1 MPGVGDMSNR
11 QDLTRRTA
19 LAAIAAATTAFPAL
33 AQPPRIK
40 GPGVYDPDA
49 PAPTPAPGPKTGTPG
64 VYINELDAFPNS
76 VVQVDTSCT
85 GFVGYTQKR
94 PRKAAAIQI
103 SSFAEYTTYF
113 GGHDTPKVR
122 LINGE
127 PVFTW
132 PPALLSRSVAAYFT
146 NGGQKCVIASVGG
159 YGGAATLQPMLNAL
173 SRLEQDKSIAL
184 LAAPDA
190 MRLSRDDS
198 AALQRA
204 MLAQAARGQ
213 DRFAVLDVWGA
224 DGETMNVEEAGDAF
238 RRGIG
243 QDNLAF
249 GAAYLPFGFFPEGAQ
264 VTFADFADR
273 KQLSGLLLAE
283 FNKAPF
289 GRDPDAM
296 RAVLRKVAEMDD
308 ARLADTSLAA
318 EAERV
323 SLHNTLPVISLLY
336 STLVSHASRKL
347 SLLPPSGAIA
357 GLFARTDNDLGVWKA
372 PANRSVVGLVE
383 PSAAISEHEQDLYAR
398 QEPAL
403 NPIRA
408 FANLGPLVWGART
421 LAVNDPERT
430 YINIHRTRIM
440 IEQSIKDGIAA
451 YVFQP
456 NDANTW
462 MTVKSMVANFLTG
475 MWKQGALMG
484 ASPDQAFAV
493 QVGLGSTMTV
503 QDVSNGV
510 MIVSAQVALIAPAE
524 FVALEFR
531 QQMKAS

>member
-1 MPGVGDMSNR
+1 MGKR
-11 QDLTRRTA
+11 HDLTRRTA
-19 LAAIAAATTAFPAL
+19 LAAIAAAAASPAL

-40 GPGVYDPDA
+40 GPGIYDPDA
-49 PAPTPAPGPKTGTPG
+49 PAPTPAPGSKTGTPG

-76 VVQVDTSCT
+76 AVQVDTACT

-94 PRKAAAIQI
+94 PRKTGAMQV
-103 SSFAEYTTYF
+103 SSFAEYTAYF

-127 PVFTW
+127 PVFTRA
-132 PPALLSRSVAAYFT
+132 PALLSRSVAAFFT
-146 NGGQKCVIASVGG
+146 NGGDKCMIASAGG
-159 YGGAATLQPMLNAL
+159 YGAAPALQSMLNAL
-173 SRLEQDKSIAL
+173 SRLEPEKSIAL

-198 AALQRA
+198 AAFQRA
-204 MLAQAARGQ
+204 MLVQAGREQ

-224 DGETMNVEEAGDAF
+224 DGKTMNPEEAGDAF

-243 QDNLAF
+243 QDGLAF
-249 GAAYLPFGFFPEGAQ
+249 GAAYLPFGFFPEGTR

-273 KQLSGLLLAE
+273 KQLSELLLAE

-289 GRDPDAM
+289 GRNPDAL
-296 RAVLRKVAEMDD
+296 RAALRNPAEMDD
-308 ARLADTSLAA
+308 ASLADTSPAA
-318 EAERV
+318 EAERI
-323 SLHNTLPVISLLY
+323 SLHSDLIKISPLY
-336 STLVSHASRKL
+336 STLIAHASRKL
-347 SLLPPSGAIA
+347 SLLPPSGAMA
-357 GLFARTDNDLGVWKA
+357 GLFARTDNEQGVWKA

-383 PSAAISEHEQDLYAR
+383 PSTAISEREQDFYVR

-403 NPIRA
+403 NPIRT

-421 LAVNDPERT
+421 LAVNDLERT
-430 YINIHRTRIM
+430 YINIQRTRIM
-440 IEQSIKDGIAA
+440 IEQSIKYGIAA

-462 MTVKSMVANFLTG
+462 MTVKSMVDNFLNSL
-475 MWKQGALMG
+475 WKQGALVG
-484 ASPDQAFAV
+484 GTPDQAFAV
-493 QVGLGSTMTV
+493 QIGLGSTMTA

-510 MIVSAQVALIAPAE
+510 MIVSAQVALARPAE
-524 FVALEFR
+524 FVAFEFR
-531 QQMKAS
+531 QKMTAS